1 MRKLSALALAA
12 SFVLALAISESDAGW
27 RCRARRR
34 PRCQPAPMAAQAAPA
49 PARAYTVA
57 PSASDPGS
65 FLAWINAVRTR
76 SGLRPVGWDQD
87 MAADAAQNSARG
99 FGHSF
104 MGRARRQNA
113 GIGQLGAVESAWLQS
128 PAHASAILDPSI
140 TAVGLAG
147 VGGVWTFAAR

>member
-1 MRKLSALALAA
+1 MRKLSALALSA
-12 SFVLALAISESDAGW
+12 SFILALAITESDAGW

-49 PARAYTVA
+49 QAYAVA
-57 PSASDPGS
+57 PSASDPGA
-65 FLAWINAVRTR
+65 FLAWINAVRSR

-99 FGHSF
+99 FGHFF

-113 GIGQLGAVESAWLQS
+113 GVGQLGAVESAWLQS

>member
-1 MRKLSALALAA
+1 MRKLSALALSA
-12 SFVLALAISESDAGW
+12 SFILALAITETEAGW

-34 PRCQPAPMAAQAAPA
+34 PRCQPAPMAAPAYAQASP
-49 PARAYTVA
+49 VA
-57 PSASDPGS
+57 PSSADPGS
-65 FLAWINAVRTR
+65 FVAWINSVRSR
-76 SGLRPVGWDQD
+76 SGLRPVAWSQD

-99 FGHSF
+99 FGHFF

-113 GIGQLGAVESAWLQS
+113 GVGQLGAVESAWLAS